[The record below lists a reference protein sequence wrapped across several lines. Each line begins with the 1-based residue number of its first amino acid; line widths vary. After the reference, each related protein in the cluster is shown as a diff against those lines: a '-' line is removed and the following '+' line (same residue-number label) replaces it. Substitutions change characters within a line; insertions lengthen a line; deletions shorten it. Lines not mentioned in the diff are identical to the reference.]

1 MLIGDNYLKLECNY
15 RGGVPDYDIDYFVVS
30 VLADGFSGHCEVMIQ
45 WPHLAEL
52 AERLKRYPITHD
64 DPIEANWEDGP
75 EGVQLVFSSAGPT
88 GPVSVAVS
96 ITGGY
101 TGDFAV
107 KCQFIVDYPKI
118 EQFRNDIVSLVRKQA
133 GAVILKS

>member
-1 MLIGDNYLKLECNY
+1 MFAGDNHLKLECNY
-15 RGGVPDYDIDYFVVS
+15 RGGVPDDDIDYFVLS
-30 VLADGFSGHCEVMIQ
+30 VLVDGFCGHCEVLIKWQ
-45 WPHLAEL
+45 HLSEL
-52 AERLKRYPITHD
+52 AEKLEIYPIPHD
-64 DPIEANWEDGP
+64 EPIEVNWDDGP

-96 ITGGY
+96 ITEGY

-107 KCQFIVDYPKI
+107 RCKFIVDYPKI

-133 GAVILKS
+133 GAVILES